1 MKKILLIQMMF
12 LSSLMAEKG
21 FERVIGKS
29 QEETCV
35 AARKKAR
42 QSYNIF
48 QMNARCT
55 CERTDE
61 NEWMCEIYFNYNSK
75 KSSKM

>member
-1 MKKILLIQMMF
+1 MIKILLIQMIL

-29 QEETCV
+29 QSEACI

-42 QSYNIF
+42 QLYHIF
-48 QMNARCT
+48 QMNSRCT
-55 CERTDE
+55 CERTE
-61 NEWMCEIYFNYNSK
+61 TKKVMCEIYFNYSSK
-75 KSSKM
+75 KTSKL

>member
-1 MKKILLIQMMF
+1 MKKILLIQMIL

-29 QEETCV
+29 QEEACV

-42 QSYNIF
+42 QAYNIF

-55 CERTDE
+55 CERTETDK
-61 NEWMCEIYFNYNSK
+61 WMCEVYFNYSTK
-75 KSSKM
+75 KSSKL

>member
-1 MKKILLIQMMF
+1 MKKILLIQMIL

-29 QEETCV
+29 QSKACI

-42 QSYNIF
+42 ELYNIF
-48 QMNARCT
+48 QMNSRCT
-55 CERTDE
+55 CERTDTKE
-61 NEWMCEIYFNYNSK
+61 VMCEIYFNYSSK
-75 KSSKM
+75 KTSKL